1 MAERLAATPVAG
13 LAVEAIPIRI
23 EADVTTAWT
32 TARAMA
38 RAQGFDSAEQG
49 RLATAVSELTR
60 NVLDHAREGICVLS
74 VHGEARGPGIPDV
87 AAALEDGYSTSSG
100 LGGGLPGT
108 KRLVDTF
115 KIVTGRDGTLVMIG
129 VRLRA
134 R

>member
-74 VHGEARGPGIPDV
+74 VHGEARGPTIRV
-87 AAALEDGYSTSSG
+87 AVEDRGAGHSG
-100 LGGGLPGT
+100 RRRRPGG
-108 KRLVDTF
+108 RLF
-115 KIVTGRDGTLVMIG
+115 NQ
-129 VRLRA
+129 
-134 R
+134 